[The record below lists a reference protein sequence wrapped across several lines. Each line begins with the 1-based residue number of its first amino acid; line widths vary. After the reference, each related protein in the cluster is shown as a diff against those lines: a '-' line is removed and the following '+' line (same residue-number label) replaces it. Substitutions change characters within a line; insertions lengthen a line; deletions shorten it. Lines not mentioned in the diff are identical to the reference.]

1 MRLQR
6 GVFLLY
12 KVYAVQKKQTKKRLK
27 NKPSALTTPQLGE
40 KIKVEKG
47 IKKKTTQ
54 KHRSVKT
61 QKCDCNSFPRII
73 DGHLHPPQ

>member
-47 IKKKTTQ
+47 IKKKQPKNTEVSKLKNVTAIPF
-54 KHRSVKT
+54 HAS
-61 QKCDCNSFPRII
+61 
-73 DGHLHPPQ
+73 

>member
-12 KVYAVQKKQTKKRLK
+12 KVHAVQKKKKRLK

-47 IKKKTTQ
+47 IKKT
-54 KHRSVKT
+54 KT
-61 QKCDCNSFPRII
+61 QKCQNSKM
-73 DGHLHPPQ
+73 

>member
-47 IKKKTTQ
+47 IKKKKQPKNTEVSKLKNVTAIPF
-54 KHRSVKT
+54 HAS
-61 QKCDCNSFPRII
+61 
-73 DGHLHPPQ
+73 